1 MSLFRHSTFQCHEV
15 PRGVHYDKTEYLV
28 QIFFIS
34 FLTFI
39 GHKKSILHDMFCL
52 SCLLG
57 HWKYFWFT
65 WQNFFAFQVW
75 FQNRRAKFRRNE
87 RSVLISSKPPS
98 SASQNTEDNQVEQ
111 PLVSKNI
118 QGQYWVLSLSRGPL
132 DVIQP
137 LAGNISTPGCQNGA
151 NIINNTKH

>member
-15 PRGVHYDKTEYLV
+15 PRGIHYDKTENLV
-28 QIFFIS
+28 QKFFIS

-57 HWKYFWFT
+57 HWKYFFLLDKISY
-65 WQNFFAFQVW
+65 FAFQVW

-87 RSVLISSKPPS
+87 RSVLISSKPS
-98 SASQNTEDNQVEQ
+98 SSSQNTEDNQVEQ

-137 LAGNISTPGCQNGA
+137 LAGNISTPGCQNRA

>member
-15 PRGVHYDKTEYLV
+15 PRGIDYDKTEYLV

-57 HWKYFWFT
+57 HWKYFFLLDKISLHFRFGSRIEEQSSVVTSEVSWS
-65 WQNFFAFQVW
+65 AAS
-75 FQNRRAKFRRNE
+75 RRPPPPRTRRTTRWSSRWSPRTFRVSTE
-87 RSVLISSKPPS
+87 SS
-98 SASQNTEDNQVEQ
+98 
-111 PLVSKNI
+111 
-118 QGQYWVLSLSRGPL
+118 SLSRGPL